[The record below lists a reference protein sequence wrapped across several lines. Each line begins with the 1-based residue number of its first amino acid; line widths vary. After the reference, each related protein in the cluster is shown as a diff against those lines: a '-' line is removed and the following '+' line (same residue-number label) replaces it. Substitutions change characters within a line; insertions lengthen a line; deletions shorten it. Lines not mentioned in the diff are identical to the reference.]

1 MIAGMTTAAS
11 RADSSRTAAE
21 ANENRASRTVVPM
34 MTRLDAHAGTITR
47 TTMSNTASTSAVTR
61 TSRSPRRRPSRV
73 VRDSRS

>member
-11 RADSSRTAAE
+11 SADSNRTAAE
-21 ANENRASRTVVPM
+21 ASENRARRAVVPM

-47 TTMSNTASTSAVTR
+47 TTMSNTASTSTVTR
-61 TSRSPRRRPSRV
+61 TNRSPRRRPNKV